1 MSEYD
6 DFETEEQ
13 APESKNPFRARMKDL
28 ESEVKTLRET
38 QQEAQAIKRE
48 LAMLKAG
55 VPVDD
60 PASKYFVKAYDGE
73 LTVEA
78 IKQAAI
84 EARILASETP
94 SEELT
99 AERDAWQR
107 TNQVVAGA
115 ASASEPASWD
125 ARIRNART
133 EEEVFGIL
141 REAQA
146 AGIDLQ

>member
-6 DFETEEQ
+6 DFENEDQ
-13 APESKNPFRARMKDL
+13 VQESKNPFRARMKDL

-38 QQEAQAIKRE
+38 QQEAQAMKRE

-60 PASKYFVKAYDGE
+60 PASKYFVRAYDGE
-73 LTVEA
+73 LSVEA

-94 SEELT
+94 AEEIT
-99 AERDAWQR
+99 AEREAWQR

-125 ARIRNART
+125 ARIRNAQS
-133 EEEVFGIL
+133 EQEVFDIL

-146 AGIDLQ
+146 AGHNL